1 MKLNNN
7 LLLEQ
12 IIQDSLFGSVNTE
25 SDVEYDTDSIMI
37 EKWIGTKLDNK
48 QHQFAYKIN
57 DISEIILRNNLG
69 LSYSDIIGFTVRGV
83 FKQINSYKKELR
95 KIKRKIKFLI
105 KIEKL
110 SNQDDI
116 DFNQKKYDRKI
127 KRFSK
132 RIQNRT
138 DDIEDTATDIQ
149 NLSDKSLEDI
159 NKKLDKLQACID
171 KIECEDLTTDSIV
184 DNPDLLNNLSDTD
197 ISDKIYSQ
205 IEQLMSR
212 IVKLTDRSA
221 KNVAQKIDKMS
232 RATENLKELTEL
244 FSLYKNSEKLVDSL
258 QSATS
263 MADYLKKKP
272 TDPEV
277 LDKIQQDKTFGS
289 TSKYAQ
295 GKYVYIHRS
304 NLLRQIDVAI
314 IPLNKSVYGEINRL
328 RSEIK
333 RLSPKSS
340 ADIGQMY
347 TITIDDIILK
357 DGNIITSK
365 ILQSIANSGATGGT
379 AYNLLSKKFYTD
391 TEEQTSREKL
401 FDKLGLKDQKTLDNL
416 FWTHPAFMQQSDEMV
431 ILADKNIQHVGKSK
445 YISIN
450 AYLDPDTPGSPYHQA
465 NSLTKRLNDIKRS
478 QGMIITNEQK
488 EKSGIDFFKNYS
500 TTDDDIPITVTSS
513 YTDIAPDTGSLI
525 AFDNSYL
532 TITGTMGGGDMTIMP
547 NTTNI
552 DKDWEDVTDEK
563 LVDEINALNDYL
575 KYFFNK
581 QIIGKI
587 LNPASIMPYV
597 EGKPSYLDHIFGP
610 VKSWGVGFKWGEWP
624 FNKLPIGIEFGDREE
639 AAVKL
644 WNIVWSKY
652 VQDYNNFEKNAS
664 DDARFNLVTSVNAA
678 IVTKFSDWLKAN
690 ISAGKQGTFKCKL
703 LQCSNM
709 TDDPSFPY
717 GSYYV
722 SSNVTQVT
730 WNYM

>member
-132 RIQNRT
+132 RIQNRA
-138 DDIEDTATDIQ
+138 DDIEDTVTDIQ

-171 KIECEDLTTDSIV
+171 KIECEDLTTNSIV

-277 LDKIQQDKTFGS
+277 LDKIQHDKNFGS

-314 IPLNKSVYGEINRL
+314 IPLSKSVYGEINRL

-333 RLSPKSS
+333 TLSPKSS
-340 ADIGQMY
+340 EDIGQMY

-357 DGNIITSK
+357 DGNVITSD
-365 ILQSIANSGATGGT
+365 ILQSIAKSGATPAT
-379 AYNLLSKKFYTD
+379 AWDLLSKKFYTD

-401 FDKLGLKDQKTLDNL
+401 FDKLGGGNERTLRDL
-416 FWTHPAFMQQSDEMV
+416 FLTHPAFMQQSDEMV
-431 ILADKNIQHVGKSK
+431 ILADKNIQYIGNSK
-445 YISIN
+445 YISID

-465 NSLTKRLNDIKRS
+465 NSLTKRLNDIKQS

-500 TTDDDIPITVTSS
+500 TTDDDIPITVTASAA
-513 YTDIAPDTGSLI
+513 DIAPDTGSFVE
-525 AFDNSYL
+525 FDKRYL
-532 TITGTMGGGDMTIMP
+532 TITGTLGGGDMTVMP

-552 DKDWEDVTDEK
+552 DKDYQAYPEHYQEIDELNEELK
-563 LVDEINALNDYL
+563 DFILNDIMPI
-575 KYFFNK
+575 FNNEVMMLYTDPDK
-581 QIIGKI
+581 SH
-587 LNPASIMPYV
+587 LNP
-597 EGKPSYLDHIFGP
+597 KWLDHLFGEFKKFTP
-610 VKSWGVGFKWGEWP
+610 NFKWGEWP
-624 FNKLPIGIEFGDREE
+624 FSKFPIGINFGDNEE
-639 AAVKL
+639 GAVKI
-644 WNIVWSKY
+644 WNIVWSHL
-652 VQDYNNFEKNAS
+652 VQSYNTKERKAS
-664 DDARFNLVTSVNAA
+664 DEARFNLVTSVNAA
-678 IVTKFSDWLKAN
+678 MVTMFHNWLKAN
-690 ISAGKQGTFKCKL
+690 IMADKIGTFKFKF
-703 LQCSNM
+703 LQVLP
-709 TDDPSFPY
+709 D
-717 GSYYV
+717 GSYGL
-722 SSNVTQVT
+722 SNKEYKIT